1 MLGLVRP
8 GGERHSRLTPGWLT
22 LATQGRQAGCRPG
35 WKASPVLFACPGRRV
50 FWALSA
56 CLSHVHSLQKFTKVL
71 SYLVLTTL
79 GGWLS
84 KGIIIL
90 SQWMRKQKPRDILF
104 PAHGYTGMCPQKTR
118 QALFLK
124 AS

>member
-1 MLGLVRP
+1 MLGLVRS
-8 GGERHSRLTPGWLT
+8 GGERHSCLTPGWLT
-22 LATQGRQAGCRPG
+22 LATQVRQAGCRPG
-35 WKASPVLFACPGRRV
+35 WKASPVLSSCPGWRV

-71 SYLVLTTL
+71 PYLGLTTL

-84 KGIIIL
+84 KGITIL
-90 SQWMRKQKPRDILF
+90 SQRMRKQKPRDILF
-104 PAHGYTGMCPQKTR
+104 PVHGYTGMCPQKTR
-118 QALFLK
+118 QALSLK